1 VGMLLAGSSAGSFRR
16 AWAALND
23 QSASLESLKKARF
36 AYGYLGSCFRA
47 AAMVGAGTGFVLMVK
62 DFLEPTRVGPSLAI
76 VVISAMWSL
85 LLALVVALPL
95 EAAAERR
102 ALKAGA

>member
-1 VGMLLAGSSAGSFRR
+1 
-16 AWAALND
+16 
-23 QSASLESLKKARF
+23 
-36 AYGYLGSCFRA
+36 
-47 AAMVGAGTGFVLMVK
+47 MVGAGTGFVLMVK
-62 DFLEPTRVGPSLAI
+62 DFLERTRVGPSLAI
-76 VVISAMWSL
+76 MVISAMWSL